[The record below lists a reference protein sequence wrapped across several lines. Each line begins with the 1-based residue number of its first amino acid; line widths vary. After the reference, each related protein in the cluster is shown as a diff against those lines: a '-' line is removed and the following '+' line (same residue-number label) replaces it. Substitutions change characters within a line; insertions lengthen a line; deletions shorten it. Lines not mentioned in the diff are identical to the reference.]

1 MKTISVI
8 IRTLNEQKYL
18 EELLCALR
26 SQDVPGFDLDLVVVD
41 SGSTDKTL
49 EIAQAHGARITKI
62 KKEEFS
68 FGRSLNIG
76 CEFALG
82 EILVFISGH
91 CVPCND
97 KWLIELVKPLSNGC
111 VYTYGRQVGRDTTKF
126 SETLLF
132 EKYFPDQSMAP
143 QLGFFCNNANAAI
156 NRCDWELYQFDESL
170 PGCEDMDLAKKLVN
184 SGKNIG
190 YCAAAAVYH
199 IHDETWPQ
207 VMHRFEREAIAL
219 QKIMPEVQ
227 LSMVDVIRFIIVSIV
242 TDFRRA
248 FSDSVLFAE
257 ALNIIKFR
265 FFQYVGAYRGNKRV
279 VF

>member
-1 MKTISVI
+1 MKTIGVI

-26 SQDVPGFDLDLVVVD
+26 SQDVPGFDLDLVVD
-41 SGSTDKTL
+41 LDLTDKTL

-82 EILVFISGH
+82 EILVFISGQ
-91 CVPCND
+91 CSIMISG
-97 KWLIELVKPLSNGC
+97 LELVKPLSNGC

-143 QLGFFCNNANAAI
+143 QLGFSATMQMLLLIVVIGSCT
-156 NRCDWELYQFDESL
+156 SL
-170 PGCEDMDLAKKLVN
+170 MKVTRLRRHGFGE
-184 SGKNIG
+184 
-190 YCAAAAVYH
+190 
-199 IHDETWPQ
+199 
-207 VMHRFEREAIAL
+207 
-219 QKIMPEVQ
+219 EVGQ
-227 LSMVDVIRFIIVSIV
+227 
-242 TDFRRA
+242 
-248 FSDSVLFAE
+248 
-257 ALNIIKFR
+257 
-265 FFQYVGAYRGNKRV
+265 
-279 VF
+279 